1 MQLKDDWP
9 LLAACRTGDPDALFV
24 EGAAQHIAKRICFGC
39 PVQYECLAEA
49 LDSRTESGV
58 WGGMTERER
67 RSLLRN
73 HPEVAS
79 WRRLFLATP
88 STLHGIHPR
97 AAVAHLLRLRSALV
111 RAAGRWPEAR
121 QSLPVGG
128 SSAQEEARS
137 SSAPAR

>member
-1 MQLKDDWP
+1 MQLKEDWP

-24 EGAAQHIAKRICFGC
+24 EGAAQHIAKRVCFGC

-49 LDSRTESGV
+49 LDYRIEPGV

-67 RSLLRN
+67 RILLREN
-73 HPEVAS
+73 PDIAD

-88 STLHGIHPR
+88 ATLHGVHPR
-97 AAVAHLLRLRSALV
+97 VAVAHVLELRSA
-111 RAAGRWPEAR
+111 RARASRRWADAR
-121 QSLPVGG
+121 PASPLGHSPA
-128 SSAQEEARS
+128 SEEVAS